1 MFPMVKL
8 KWQNIFNGK
17 FLRFHGFTAYR
28 VVGHVE
34 NALQKKDTL
43 IPFFSI
49 IRDDESNPNSF
60 FSNHYKKSQLVNVSQ
75 KMWQSVCLS
84 AYSQQTPWFSEYFVK
99 FSNHG
104 CLVNTLNYDQVRSHA
119 SDFIIYIFINHIPP
133 MRPLDSCLP
142 ISVDLLNYGVLQ
154 FLTKLWT

>member
-43 IPFFSI
+43 TPFFSI
-49 IRDDESNPNSF
+49 IRDDDSTPNSF
-60 FSNHYKKSQLVNVSQ
+60 FPITTKSHNLLMFPKRCGSL
-75 KMWQSVCLS
+75 SVCLS
-84 AYSQQTPWFSEYFVK
+84 AYSQQTPWFSVYFVK

-119 SDFIIYIFINHIPP
+119 SDFIIYIFINHIPS
-133 MRPLDSCLP
+133 MRPLVSCLP

-154 FLTKLWT
+154 FLTKL